1 MERDLKILV
10 LSALLH
16 DIGKFAQ
23 RAKRPFSKE
32 MEGEYLTNFKGKP
45 GHWHTVYTDYF
56 IEKDL
61 LLPIDLE
68 NDRSRI
74 ARMSSAHHRPDENS
88 LSEMSIMI
96 ADCLSAGTDRIKEEN
111 ETKTGFRESRLVSVF
126 DEIELVNH
134 EFSPPGNSYYD
145 LVPLES
151 GSDTIFPRQGKPK
164 GAPEE
169 YEGLFDQFFHEL
181 ENLRADVD
189 FGFYLEGLISLS
201 EKFTWCIPSSSY
213 KTLSDIS
220 LFDHSF
226 STAGIAQSLY
236 VYHVQTGGIPR
247 KNDDN
252 KKFILLGGDLSG
264 IQDYIFGISKNS
276 GRGVSKIFRARSFFL
291 QALTRSVMLEIQ
303 NRVGLF
309 SVCRLVD
316 SGGKFIILLPSTPSV
331 ENQLEKIDEE
341 MQSWFRGR
349 FKGLLT
355 MNISFAVKLSQQDF
369 YLDSFQTRIDEV
381 NEALQISKLHKL
393 RKTFSKDGPIIE
405 GDYDENEGGNCSL
418 CGINAADKIAAEKY
432 MEKEGI
438 EIPVCRDCCDQI
450 VYIGTRLPRTG
461 YLVYG
466 SKENKEGRIHL
477 FGDISLILSDK
488 KPKELKYIRHVE
500 TLTDTGMF
508 SRTRIARHLP
518 RITGEELKDERWFNL
533 FSQEEDSDY
542 IEEDK
547 PKTFNMI
554 AQKSKKKGNGGDL
567 VGRPLLGFFKADVD
581 NLGMIFS
588 MGLGDKLSVA
598 RLTSASRMLNVFFS
612 EYIVELAKKEFPDI
626 YVVFAGGDDL
636 FMIGPWNQAIQ
647 FAIELRKKLSLYCA
661 DNPDITL
668 SGGILIAKPRL
679 PMRKAVELTESHLE
693 TAKQFSKENR
703 RKDSLCLLGEAFS
716 WQVVEELI
724 KLGAKF
730 DKAVEEKER
739 TAFSMA
745 FLYRLLEY
753 HKMYR
758 KFTFENKIKNKIK
771 FGRYLSL
778 AHYDIARNI
787 LDKKNRNQ
795 EELDMLYDIFVVGVS
810 ERPVLESLNVPLFY
824 AINSNRKD

>member
-1 MERDLKILV
+1 MEKDLKILV

-16 DIGKFAQ
+16 DVGKFAQ
-23 RAKRPFSKE
+23 RAKRPYSKE

-56 IEKDL
+56 VEKNL
-61 LLPIDLE
+61 LLPLDLE

-96 ADCLSAGTDRIKEEN
+96 ADSLSAGTDRIKEES
-111 ETKTGFRESRLVSVF
+111 ETKTGFRESRLVSIF
-126 DEIELVNH
+126 DEIELINH

-145 LVPLES
+145 LVPLKS
-151 GSDTIFPRQGKPK
+151 GSDAIFPKQGKPK
-164 GAPEE
+164 GDPGE
-169 YEGLFDQFFHEL
+169 YERLFDQFFREL
-181 ENLRADVD
+181 EKLRTDMA
-189 FGFYLEGLISLS
+189 FGFYLEGLISLL

-226 STAGIAQSLY
+226 STAGIAQTLY
-236 VYHVQTGGIPR
+236 LYHVQKGGVPR
-247 KNDDN
+247 KTDGD
-252 KKFILLGGDLSG
+252 KKFTLLGGDLSG
-264 IQDYIFGISKNS
+264 IQDYIFGVSKSS

-316 SGGKFIILLPSTPSV
+316 SGGKFMILLPSTPSV
-331 ENQLEKIDEE
+331 EKQLEKIDQEI
-341 MQSWFRGR
+341 QSWFRKK

-355 MNISFAVKLSQQDF
+355 MNICFENKLSQQDF
-369 YLDSFQTRIDEV
+369 YLDSFQKRIDEV

-393 RKTFSKDGPIIE
+393 KKTFAKDGPVIHGE
-405 GDYDENEGGNCSL
+405 YDENEGGNCSL
-418 CGINAADKIAAEKY
+418 CGINAADKIATEKY

-438 EIPVCRDCCDQI
+438 ETPVCRDCCDQI
-450 VYIGTRLPRTG
+450 IYIGTRLPRTD
-461 YLVYG
+461 YLIYG
-466 SKENKEGRIHL
+466 SGENKEGRIEL
-477 FGDISLILSDK
+477 FGGISLILSDK
-488 KPKELKYIRHVE
+488 TPKDLKHIQHVE
-500 TLTDTGMF
+500 TLIDTGVF
-508 SRTRIARHLP
+508 SRARIARHLP
-518 RITGEELKDERWFNL
+518 RISREELKDEKWFNL
-533 FSQEEDSDY
+533 FSQEEDNGY

-554 AQKSKKKGNGGDL
+554 AQKSRKRRTDGTL

-581 NLGMIFS
+581 NLGLIFS
-588 MGLGDKLSVA
+588 MGLGGKLSVA
-598 RLTSASRMLNVFFS
+598 RLASVSRMLNVFFS

-636 FMIGPWNQAIQ
+636 FMIGPWNQTIQ
-647 FAIELRKKLSLYCA
+647 FSIKLRKKLSLYCA
-661 DNPDITL
+661 GNPDITL

-679 PMRKAVELTESHLE
+679 PMRKAVELTESHLHV
-693 TAKQFSKENR
+693 AKQFSNDNR
-703 RKDSLCLLGEAFS
+703 HKDSLCLLGEAFS
-716 WQVVEELI
+716 WKEAEELI

-753 HKMYR
+753 HKMYK
-758 KFTFENKIKNKIK
+758 KFAFENKIK

-787 LDKKNRNQ
+787 QDKKNRNL
-795 EELDMLYDIFVVGVS
+795 EELDMLYDIFIVGVS
-810 ERPVLESLNVPLFY
+810 ERPVLESLNIPLFY